1 MKVCTDSC
9 LFGAWIAAKIAK
21 RYLDPKRILD
31 IGTGTGLLSLL
42 LAQKTDARIDA
53 VEIAGE
59 AFNQSKEN
67 FSASPWS
74 EKITAYHADIKSWNA
89 PSKYDLLICNPPFF
103 ENDLLPPDDGKNIAK
118 HGSKLLL
125 EDLLKIVAKLLAEEG
140 SFCVLL
146 PSQRADW
153 FQEIAEAYSLRVT
166 ERMDVKQ
173 TVDHDYF
180 RSMLILKNNPSQ
192 LSTYTM
198 SIKNDGNGYTP
209 EFVELLKDYYLYL

>member
-103 ENDLLPPDDGKNIAK
+103 ENDLLPPDD
-118 HGSKLLL
+118 
-125 EDLLKIVAKLLAEEG
+125 
-140 SFCVLL
+140 
-146 PSQRADW
+146 
-153 FQEIAEAYSLRVT
+153 
-166 ERMDVKQ
+166 
-173 TVDHDYF
+173 
-180 RSMLILKNNPSQ
+180 
-192 LSTYTM
+192 
-198 SIKNDGNGYTP
+198 
-209 EFVELLKDYYLYL
+209 